1 MTEHQRQLFHKI
13 WDMYNNKELD
23 VEEILIVLLFTS
35 AALSTKENIP
45 LTDWI
50 DVLID
55 NKASII
61 KELAEQSRDE
71 AETITNEQRATAKHK
86 FELRLVQ
93 NEELQND

>member
-1 MTEHQRQLFHKI
+1 MTEHQRLLFHQI

-45 LTDWI
+45 LTDLI
-50 DVLID
+50 DVLIE

-71 AETITNEQRATAKHK
+71 AETITNEQRETAKHK
-86 FELRLVQ
+86 FELRLVKT
-93 NEELQND
+93 EEHQND